1 MSTIDTSSIKI
12 LGQKDNSE
20 FQKDKKLAEASK
32 ELEAVFIS
40 YVLKAMEQTIPKD
53 KDSGSNNLAK
63 MMFSSVMGKAIAEQ
77 GGIGLN
83 EFIYKSLA
91 ESGENPLHKIK
102 MNSNLDALYHLNSFG
117 GTDDE

>member
-12 LGQKDNSE
+12 LGQTQNTRH
-20 FQKDKKLAEASK
+20 QKERKLDEASK

-53 KDSGSNNLAK
+53 KDSSSNNLAK

-77 GGIGLN
+77 GGLGLK
-83 EFIYKSLA
+83 EFIFKSLA
-91 ESGENPLHKIK
+91 ESGENPIQKFKL
-102 MNSNLDALYHLNSFG
+102 NSNLDALYHINSFG
-117 GTDDE
+117 GIEDD